1 MLDLQLI
8 CDACGKPIKGAEGY
22 LWIDNDQINAVLKAA
37 SAWERKHTITDG
49 PLAGGQMYSGA
60 DLFDY
65 PEDIKWQA
73 HHHACDSNQ
82 DANAYSIQAN
92 RIDTWA
98 ELLDWT
104 AHLMEKDWLT
114 HTDWDE
120 LLRGIHGGATRLIVH
135 APTNKEK

>member
-1 MLDLQLI
+1 MPDLQLI
-8 CDACGKPIKGAEGY
+8 CDTCKKPIEGASGY
-22 LWIDNDQINAVLKAA
+22 LWVDNDKVNTALADAA
-37 SAWERKHTITDG
+37 KWNRKHTIPEG
-49 PLAGGQMYSGA
+49 EPLAGGQLFSGA

-65 PEDIKWQA
+65 PEAIQWQA
-73 HHHACDSNQ
+73 HHHACDPNQ

-104 AHLMEKDWLT
+104 AHLMEKDWLN

-120 LLRGIHGGATRLIVH
+120 LLRGVHGGTARLVIC
-135 APTNKEK
+135 KETA